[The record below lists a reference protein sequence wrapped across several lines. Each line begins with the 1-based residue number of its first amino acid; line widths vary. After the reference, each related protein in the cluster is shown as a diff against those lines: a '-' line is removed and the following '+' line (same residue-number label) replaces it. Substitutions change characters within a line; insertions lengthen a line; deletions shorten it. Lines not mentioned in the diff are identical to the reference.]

1 MGGSSKSGRSLQL
14 SDWLAGTINALTQAL
29 RLPLESELDIKQT
42 TAVLASQG
50 VGMNE
55 RRAVI
60 GVVVGAV
67 LEGHAPRGLD
77 LENQRH
83 PRGGVLV
90 NKAGSRRCTC
100 SKVPPQLEFR
110 VVHVRRSSAVPSAS
124 SAASP
129 CLSRCILQRGTD
141 FLCQKNVS

>member
-42 TAVLASQG
+42 TVVLASQG

-55 RRAVI
+55 RRTVI
-60 GVVVGAV
+60 GLVVGAV

-77 LENQRH
+77 LENSTSSERRG
-83 PRGGVLV
+83 PR
-90 NKAGSRRCTC
+90 
-100 SKVPPQLEFR
+100 
-110 VVHVRRSSAVPSAS
+110 
-124 SAASP
+124 
-129 CLSRCILQRGTD
+129 
-141 FLCQKNVS
+141 